1 MIMLFS
7 YGLYQNYHVQRY
19 EAEVDLKELYP
30 AFQDGAELH
39 KADLVRYMSA
49 LSGDTL
55 DAMDIIYTTA
65 RLEEF
70 PETNYAEIPFRFCIR
85 NGAYCTSSIT
95 REDWETRGLIGDG
108 RYISDAEESSGADVA
123 LIYYN
128 ELSGY
133 NEATLSIM
141 NDDHTITLFD
151 KKYNIIGTYSAG
163 IGTPIIPFLSVP
175 DDLSLHCLAFLFH
188 QNITSTQYN
197 DLVRQ
202 AQNQIP
208 GVLIF
213 EELDLPDS
221 ETVYLYNNIMLI
233 AGLIAVLAVIN
244 FAALYHFIVAKRMRQ
259 IAVMRICGCTVG
271 KAFAIC
277 LGECCVLCIPTYLLG
292 MAVYIPLMKQVL
304 SRLFPYM
311 EAAYALWIYPAV
323 FGLYLLIML
332 VIVGTMLMIQLN
344 RNPFEA
350 WKDGAVI

>member
-1 MIMLFS
+1 
-7 YGLYQNYHVQRY
+7 
-19 EAEVDLKELYP
+19 
-30 AFQDGAELH
+30 
-39 KADLVRYMSA
+39 MSA

-95 REDWETRGLIGDG
+95 REDWETKGLIGDG
-108 RYISDAEESSGADVA
+108 RYISDAEESSGAYVA

-259 IAVMRICGCTVG
+259 IAVMRICGCSRTTAVTS
-271 KAFAIC
+271 
-277 LGECCVLCIPTYLLG
+277 VL
-292 MAVYIPLMKQVL
+292 A
-304 SRLFPYM
+304 SR
-311 EAAYALWIYPAV
+311 EAMV
-323 FGLYLLIML
+323 
-332 VIVGTMLMIQLN
+332 
-344 RNPFEA
+344 
-350 WKDGAVI
+350 

>member
-1 MIMLFS
+1 
-7 YGLYQNYHVQRY
+7 
-19 EAEVDLKELYP
+19 
-30 AFQDGAELH
+30 
-39 KADLVRYMSA
+39 MSA

-95 REDWETRGLIGDG
+95 REDWETKGLIGDG
-108 RYISDAEESSGADVA
+108 RYISDAEESSGAYVA

-163 IGTPIIPFLSVP
+163 SGTPIIPFLSVP

-221 ETVYLYNNIMLI
+221 ETVYLYNNIILADEPTGALDSKTADEIMGVFKQLNEQGKTVI
-233 AGLIAVLAVIN
+233 IVTHDLGVAQQCDRIIEIRDGLIANL
-244 FAALYHFIVAKRMRQ
+244 
-259 IAVMRICGCTVG
+259 
-271 KAFAIC
+271 
-277 LGECCVLCIPTYLLG
+277 
-292 MAVYIPLMKQVL
+292 
-304 SRLFPYM
+304 
-311 EAAYALWIYPAV
+311 
-323 FGLYLLIML
+323 
-332 VIVGTMLMIQLN
+332 
-344 RNPFEA
+344 
-350 WKDGAVI
+350 